1 MEKAEVRVFL
11 YAALLITG
19 FAAVSLWSF
28 WLAVRP
34 PRLTVPLTPNDYK
47 LPAEEVTIVTAD
59 GLRLSA
65 WLIPRLGAPAVILLH
80 GYPAE
85 KADMLPLA
93 AALHPTF
100 TTLLVDLRYFGKSEG
115 RWTTLG
121 FLERSDLRR
130 AVDFLAE
137 RGFGRVGVFGFSLGG
152 AVAIVTAAEDRR
164 IRAVAAYAP
173 FADLKGL
180 GHDLYSA
187 LWVLKYPLVELMV
200 FWSWLFLGMEVAKL
214 SPVVAARALSA
225 PVFLIHSRRDE
236 QIPFRHAALL
246 QDALAS
252 NPNAEFY
259 FTEHGGHGDLPRD
272 FEARLTQFFLKHLKE
287 AEGKDDAGGQS
298 DGAQGTR
305 QAPGKRVSR

>member
-1 MEKAEVRVFL
+1 MRLFV
-11 YAALLITG
+11 YSALLITG
-19 FAAVSLWSF
+19 FVAVSLWSF

-65 WLIPRLGAPAVILLH
+65 WLIPRPGAPAVILLH

-93 AALHPTF
+93 ATLHPSF
-100 TTLLVDLRYFGKSEG
+100 TTLVMDLRYFGRSEG

-121 FLERSDLRR
+121 FLERSDLGR

-137 RGFGRVGVFGFSLGG
+137 RGYARVGVFGFSLGG
-152 AVAIVTAAEDRR
+152 AVAMLTAAEDRR
-164 IRAVAAYAP
+164 LRAVVAYAP
-173 FADLKGL
+173 FADLRTL
-180 GHDLYSA
+180 GHDLYST

-200 FWSWLFLGMEVAKL
+200 FWSWLFLGMEVTKL
-214 SPVVAARALSA
+214 SPVAAARALSA

-259 FTEHGGHGDLPRD
+259 FTEHGGHGELPRD
-272 FEARLTQFFLKHLKE
+272 FEARVTEFFIKHLKQ
-287 AEGKDDAGGQS
+287 AEGKDDDGGRS
-298 DGAQGTR
+298 DGARGTR
-305 QAPGKRVSR
+305 QSSGGRFCH

>member
-1 MEKAEVRVFL
+1 MRVFL
-11 YAALLITG
+11 YSALLITG
-19 FAAVSLWSF
+19 FVGVSLWSF

-34 PRLTVPLTPNDYK
+34 PRLIVPLTPNDYK

-65 WLIPRLGAPAVILLH
+65 WFIPRPGAPAVILLH

-93 AALHPTF
+93 AALHPRF
-100 TTLLVDLRYFGKSEG
+100 ATLLMDLRYFGKSQG
-115 RWTTLG
+115 HSTTLG

-130 AVDFLAE
+130 AVDFLE
-137 RGFGRVGVFGFSLGG
+137 VRGFGRVGVFGFSLGG
-152 AVAIVTAAEDRR
+152 AVAMLTAAEDRR

-173 FADLKGL
+173 FADLKAL

-200 FWSWLFLGMEVAKL
+200 FWSWLFLRMEVAKL
-214 SPVVAARALSA
+214 SPIVAARALPA

-236 QIPFRHAALL
+236 QIPFRHAELL
-246 QDALAS
+246 QDALAN

-259 FTEHGGHGDLPRD
+259 FTERGGHGELPRD
-272 FEARLTQFFLKHLKE
+272 FEARLTQFFRKHLDQ
-287 AEGKDDAGGQS
+287 AAGKDDEGGRG
-298 DGAQGTR
+298 DGVRGARGGGTGPR
-305 QAPGKRVSR
+305 